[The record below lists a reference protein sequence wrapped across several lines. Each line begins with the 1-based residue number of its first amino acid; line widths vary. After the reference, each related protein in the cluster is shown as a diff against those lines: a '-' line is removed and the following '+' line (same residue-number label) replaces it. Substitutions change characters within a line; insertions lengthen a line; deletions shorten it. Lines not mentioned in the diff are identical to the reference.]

1 MAYKGYSFRG
11 IEYKYLDVLML
22 RNRSVMMAAVNGV
35 QELIEKVI
43 VTDPEHVE
51 ILWKFSDEVMKFI
64 ME

>member
-1 MAYKGYSFRG
+1 
-11 IEYKYLDVLML
+11 
-22 RNRSVMMAAVNGV
+22 MMAAVNGV